1 LNLTIAKKRA
11 PFCAGAGL
19 QRNGHEITADF
30 DSENEHFRESKLES
44 ESQSRG
50 DAMRWTVAQVA
61 EALGVAAP
69 ARLDALAG
77 VAGVSI
83 DSRTIQPG
91 ELFIAIHGPS
101 HDGHDHVAAALAGGA
116 TAGVVAYSRFVQYT
130 EEIRGKLFAVDD
142 TLDALH
148 RLASRA
154 CAIWRV
160 QKPGRKIGGVA
171 GSVGKT
177 TTKEILAALL
187 AARFRVLKT
196 QGNLNNEYGLPL
208 TLLQL
213 DDQHDAAVIEMGMS
227 HPGELARLARIAP
240 PDVGVITRV
249 VVEHLEFF
257 SSIEEIALAERE
269 LIENLAWPN
278 ATAVLNANDERVER
292 FAEVA
297 HGPVLW
303 FSAGAATRA
312 EFRAEKIEERGVSG
326 SAFDFVSPSGRAR
339 LDLPLIGRHNVMN
352 ALAALAAA
360 SVWGIG
366 AEDALRV
373 FPTLQPAD
381 KRGEVVKFE
390 EGFTVINDSYNSSP
404 TALNALAELLA
415 ATPGFGRRILAAGE
429 MRELGDSAPDLHRE
443 CGRQVAGL
451 RKIDWIVGVQGP
463 AEEFVR
469 AAVAAGHPAERAKF
483 FQNSAEAGEFLAQF
497 IQPNDLLLLKGSR
510 GVKME
515 KILEAIDARH
525 QRHASSGVQA
535 SAEHAAAQP
544 KGRS

>member
-1 LNLTIAKKRA
+1 
-11 PFCAGAGL
+11 
-19 QRNGHEITADF
+19 
-30 DSENEHFRESKLES
+30 
-44 ESQSRG
+44 
-50 DAMRWTVAQVA
+50 MRWTVAQVA

-77 VAGVSI
+77 LAGVSI
-83 DSRTIQPG
+83 DSRTVQPG

-101 HDGHDHVAAALAGGA
+101 HDGHDHVAAALAAGA
-116 TAGVVAYSRFVQYT
+116 AAGVVARGRFAQYP

-154 CAIWRV
+154 SAIWRAA
-160 QKPGRKIGGVA
+160 KPGRKIGGVA

-177 TTKEILAALL
+177 TTKEILAALV

-213 DDQHDAAVIEMGMS
+213 DDRYDAAVIEMGMS
-227 HPGELARLARIAP
+227 HRGELARLARIAP
-240 PDVGVITRV
+240 PDVGVITRIA
-249 VVEHLEFF
+249 VEHLEFF

-278 ATAVLNANDERVER
+278 ATAVLNADDERVER
-292 FAEVA
+292 FADVA
-297 HGPVLW
+297 RGRVIW
-303 FSAGAATRA
+303 FSTGAGAGGTARTQ
-312 EFRAEKIEERGVSG
+312 FRAEKIEERGVGG
-326 SAFDFVSPSGRAR
+326 SAFDFVSPAGRSR
-339 LDLPLIGRHNVMN
+339 LELPLIGRHNVMN
-352 ALAALAAA
+352 AVAALAAA

-366 AEDALRV
+366 ADDAQRV
-373 FPTLQPAD
+373 FPQLQPAD

-415 ATPGFGRRILAAGE
+415 ATPGFARRILAAGE
-429 MRELGDSAPDLHRE
+429 MRELGDSAPQLHRE
-443 CGRQVAGL
+443 CGHHVAGL
-451 RKIDWIVGVQGP
+451 RKIDWIIGVQGP
-463 AEEFVR
+463 AEEFVK
-469 AAVAAGHPAERAKF
+469 AAVAAGHPADHAKY
-483 FQNSAEAGEFLAQF
+483 FQNSAEAAEFLAKF
-497 IQPNDLLLLKGSR
+497 IRSGDLLLLKGSR

-515 KILEAIDARH
+515 KILEVIDAHHERNER
-525 QRHASSGVQA
+525 QPSGAAHAR
-535 SAEHAAAQP
+535 AEHSATQP
-544 KGRS
+544 KGQR

>member
-1 LNLTIAKKRA
+1 
-11 PFCAGAGL
+11 
-19 QRNGHEITADF
+19 
-30 DSENEHFRESKLES
+30 
-44 ESQSRG
+44 
-50 DAMRWTVAQVA
+50 MRWTVAQVA

-83 DSRTIQPG
+83 DSRTIRAG

-116 TAGVVAYSRFVQYT
+116 AAGVVARARFTQYP
-130 EEIRGKLFAVDD
+130 EEIREKLFAVDD

-154 CAIWRV
+154 CAIWRAA
-160 QKPGRKIGGVA
+160 KPGRKIGGVA

-177 TTKEILAALL
+177 TTKEIFAALL

-227 HPGELARLARIAP
+227 HRGELARLARIAP
-240 PDVGVITRV
+240 PDVGVITLV
-249 VVEHLEFF
+249 AVEHLEFF

-269 LIENLAWPN
+269 LIENLAWPQ
-278 ATAVLNANDERVER
+278 ATAVLNADDERVAR
-292 FAEVA
+292 FAQA
-297 HGPVLW
+297 ARGRVLW
-303 FSAGAATRA
+303 FSSGAARA
-312 EFRAEKIEERGVSG
+312 EFRAEEIEERGVSG
-326 SAFDFVSPSGRAR
+326 SAFDFVSPAGRAR
-339 LDLPLIGRHNVMN
+339 LELPLIGRHNVMN
-352 ALAALAAA
+352 AVAALAAA
-360 SVWGIG
+360 SVWSIG
-366 AEDALRV
+366 AEDARRV
-373 FPTLQPAD
+373 FPQLQPAD

-415 ATPGFGRRILAAGE
+415 ATPGFARRILAAGE
-429 MRELGDSAPDLHRE
+429 MRELGESTPDLHRE
-443 CGRQVAGL
+443 CGRCVAGL
-451 RKIDWIVGVQGP
+451 RKIDWIIGVQGP
-463 AEEFVR
+463 AEEFVK

-483 FQNSAEAGEFLAQF
+483 FANSGEAGEFLAQF
-497 IQPNDLLLLKGSR
+497 IKPNDLLLLKGSR

-515 KILEAIDARH
+515 KILEAIDAGHVRSIA
-525 QRHASSGVQA
+525 QTNGAQKNAERTGG
-535 SAEHAAAQP
+535 EHAAVQP
-544 KGRS
+544 KVQR

>member
-1 LNLTIAKKRA
+1 
-11 PFCAGAGL
+11 
-19 QRNGHEITADF
+19 
-30 DSENEHFRESKLES
+30 
-44 ESQSRG
+44 
-50 DAMRWTVAQVA
+50 MRWTVAQVA

-101 HDGHDHVAAALAGGA
+101 HDGHDHVAAALASGGA
-116 TAGVVAYSRFVQYT
+116 TAGVVARARFARYA

-154 CAIWRV
+154 CAIWRAA
-160 QKPGRKIGGVA
+160 KPGRKIGGVA

-177 TTKEILAALL
+177 TTKEIFAALV

-227 HPGELARLARIAP
+227 HRGELARLARIAP
-240 PDVGVITRV
+240 PDVGVITRIA
-249 VVEHLEFF
+249 VEHLEFF

-269 LIENLAWPN
+269 LIENLAWPS
-278 ATAVLNANDERVER
+278 ATAVLNADDERVAR
-292 FAEVA
+292 FDEVA
-297 HGPVLW
+297 RGSVLW
-303 FSAGAATRA
+303 FSTGAGASVGTRA

-326 SAFDFVSPSGRAR
+326 SAFDFVSPGGRAR
-339 LDLPLIGRHNVMN
+339 LELPLIGRHNVMN
-352 ALAALAAA
+352 AVAALAAA
-360 SVWGIG
+360 SVWSIG
-366 AEDALRV
+366 AEDAQRV
-373 FPTLQPAD
+373 FSTLQPAD

-390 EGFTVINDSYNSSP
+390 AGFTVINDSYNSSP
-404 TALNALAELLA
+404 TALNALAEVLA
-415 ATPGFGRRILAAGE
+415 ATPGFTRRILAAGE
-429 MRELGDSAPDLHRE
+429 MRELGDSAPELHRE
-443 CGRQVAGL
+443 CGRFVASL

-469 AAVAAGHPAERAKF
+469 AAVAAGHPAECAKF
-483 FQNSAEAGEFLAQF
+483 FPNSAEAGEFLAQF
-497 IQPNDLLLLKGSR
+497 IQPTDLLLLKGSR

-515 KILEAIDARH
+515 QILEAIDVGHPR
-525 QRHASSGVQA
+525 SGAQTNGA
-535 SAEHAAAQP
+535 QKNAELTSAERATAQP
-544 KGRS
+544 KGQS

>member
-1 LNLTIAKKRA
+1 
-11 PFCAGAGL
+11 
-19 QRNGHEITADF
+19 
-30 DSENEHFRESKLES
+30 
-44 ESQSRG
+44 
-50 DAMRWTVAQVA
+50 MRWTVGQVA

-69 ARLDALAG
+69 ARLDAVAG

-83 DSRTIQPG
+83 DSRTIRAG

-101 HDGHDHVAAALAGGA
+101 HDGHDHVAAALAAGA
-116 TAGVVAYSRFVQYT
+116 AAGVVARGRFAQYA

-154 CAIWRV
+154 CAIWRAA
-160 QKPGRKIGGVA
+160 KPGRKIGGVA

-177 TTKEILAALL
+177 TTKEIFAALV

-227 HPGELARLARIAP
+227 HRGELARLARIAP
-240 PDVGVITRV
+240 PDVGVITRIA
-249 VVEHLEFF
+249 VEHLEFF

-269 LIENLAWPN
+269 LIENLAWPD
-278 ATAVLNANDERVER
+278 ATAVLNADDERVVR

-297 HGPVLW
+297 RGRVLW
-303 FSAGAATRA
+303 FSTGASAAAGASGAARA

-326 SAFDFVSPSGRAR
+326 SAFDFVSPAGRAR
-339 LDLPLIGRHNVMN
+339 LELPLIGRHNVMN

-366 AEDALRV
+366 AEDAQRV
-373 FPTLQPAD
+373 FPQLQPAD
-381 KRGEVVKFE
+381 KRGEVVKFQ

-415 ATPGFGRRILAAGE
+415 ATPGFARRILAAGE
-429 MRELGDSAPDLHRE
+429 MRELGGSAPELHRE
-443 CGRQVAGL
+443 CGRFVAGL
-451 RKIDWIVGVQGP
+451 RRVDWIIGVQGP

-483 FQNSAEAGEFLAQF
+483 FQNSAEAAEFLAGF
-497 IQPNDLLLLKGSR
+497 IKPNDLLLLKGSR

-515 KILEAIDARH
+515 KILEAIDARYA
-525 QRHASSGVQA
+525 RSGAQPDT
-535 SAEHAAAQP
+535 EHAAAQP